1 MWLIYAIC
9 AAVLWGLNYSLSEK
23 ILHNDISPQTLL
35 ALQMSIGGI
44 AYLLISYATSL
55 KKDVLLILSSR
66 YLLILLVAEL
76 VAAIIANYFISMS
89 IKAKDATLAGLVE
102 QSYPIFTVIFTW
114 LLFKESYLTPGVI
127 IGSLMI
133 IFGIVIVAYY

>member
-9 AAVLWGLNYSLSEK
+9 AAILWGLNYSLSEK
-23 ILHNDISPQTLL
+23 ILHSDISPQTLL
-35 ALQMSIGGI
+35 ALQMCIGGM

-55 KKDVLLILSSR
+55 KNDVILIMSSR
-66 YLLILLVAEL
+66 YLLVLLVAEL
-76 VAAIIANYFISMS
+76 VAAIVANYFISLS

-114 LLFKESYLTPGVI
+114 LIFKENHLTPGVM
-127 IGSLMI
+127 IGSLLI
-133 IFGIVIVAYY
+133 IFGVVIMAYY